1 MSRDAKRRPGKGG
14 AEQPAKSGRVS
25 KPARQPAPRPPTRP
39 SSRVKPP
46 PVPDT
51 GAGGGII
58 RASWIGTGLFTVT
71 AVAAALAPNTL
82 DVPAFVVS
90 LGLFLV
96 GLVVFVWAYAAAI
109 SRSRTDEIAVSSL
122 YLLSTSAPRRV
133 QLQLLGSLAAQVVV
147 ALVTA
152 GARLHTTLAFGALVP
167 LFGVALAG
175 LWAARHGTFPPRVAD
190 RRRSR
195 SD

>member
-1 MSRDAKRRPGKGG
+1 MSRAAKRRASKGRPQ
-14 AEQPAKSGRVS
+14 QPQANGPVS
-25 KPARQPAPRPPTRP
+25 KPSRRPAPRPPTAP
-39 SSRVKPP
+39 SARVKSP

-58 RASWIGTGLFTVT
+58 GASWIGTGLFTVT

-82 DVPAFVVS
+82 DIPAFVVS
-90 LGLFLV
+90 VGLFVV
-96 GLVVFVWAYAAAI
+96 GLVVFIWAYVAAI

-133 QLQLLGSLAAQVVV
+133 QVQLLGSLTTQVVV
-147 ALVTA
+147 ALFTA

-175 LWAARHGTFPPRVAD
+175 LWAARHGTFPPRVAE